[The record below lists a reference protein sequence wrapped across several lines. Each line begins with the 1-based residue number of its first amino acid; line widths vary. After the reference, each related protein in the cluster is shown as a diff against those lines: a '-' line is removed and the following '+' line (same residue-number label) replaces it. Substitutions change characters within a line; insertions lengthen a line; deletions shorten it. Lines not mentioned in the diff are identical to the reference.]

1 MKKSNTPKDIPP
13 KTGEAV
19 TPLAAPST
27 DSTII
32 NSLVST
38 SKTYYLIVGTLAVV
52 VANAVYAY
60 YIQLQNGLIVT
71 GLREPITWGV
81 YLANFIFFIGISH
94 AGTLISAILRL
105 SHAEW
110 RRPVTRIA
118 ESITVMA
125 ISVGALFPLIDLG
138 RPDRIA
144 EIFVLGRIQSPVIWD
159 FISITTY
166 LTGSTIYLYLPLI
179 PDIAELRDRLT
190 DASPIKKWLYRT
202 LSLGWTGTETQ
213 KKRLQRGISAMAL
226 IIVPVAVS
234 VHTVVSWAFA
244 MHFREGWH
252 TAIFGPYFVG
262 GAIFSGIAMLI
273 LAMVI
278 FRRAYHLEEYLTK
291 KHFTYLAYL
300 MLTLNIVMIYFTI
313 NEYLTAFYTGKTDDL
328 QWLGL
333 LFSGPFSNLFYTMIV
348 ITLIVPVFLV
358 AIPKTRTIKGIT
370 VAAILISIGMW
381 MERYLIVVPTMAQ
394 PTLPYPTG
402 VYTPTWVEISIT
414 AGAFA
419 AFMLLYAIF
428 SKLFPIISR
437 WEISEGS
444 EESHAH
450 PTE

>member
-38 SKTYYLIVGTLAVV
+38 SKMYYLIVGTLAVV

-166 LTGSTIYLYLPLI
+166 LTG
-179 PDIAELRDRLT
+179 
-190 DASPIKKWLYRT
+190 
-202 LSLGWTGTETQ
+202 
-213 KKRLQRGISAMAL
+213 RG
-226 IIVPVAVS
+226 
-234 VHTVVSWAFA
+234 
-244 MHFREGWH
+244 R
-252 TAIFGPYFVG
+252 
-262 GAIFSGIAMLI
+262 
-273 LAMVI
+273 
-278 FRRAYHLEEYLTK
+278 
-291 KHFTYLAYL
+291 
-300 MLTLNIVMIYFTI
+300 
-313 NEYLTAFYTGKTDDL
+313 
-328 QWLGL
+328 
-333 LFSGPFSNLFYTMIV
+333 
-348 ITLIVPVFLV
+348 
-358 AIPKTRTIKGIT
+358 
-370 VAAILISIGMW
+370 
-381 MERYLIVVPTMAQ
+381 
-394 PTLPYPTG
+394 
-402 VYTPTWVEISIT
+402 
-414 AGAFA
+414 
-419 AFMLLYAIF
+419 
-428 SKLFPIISR
+428 
-437 WEISEGS
+437 
-444 EESHAH
+444 
-450 PTE
+450 